1 MAPKVTLYAN
11 GLVPNP
17 VKVAILLEELEIEY
31 AIVQKDRGD
40 GPNGV
45 KAADFLKINP
55 NGRLPALID
64 HTNNDHI
71 VWESGAILLYVA
83 ERFDPTHKL
92 LGKTLEERSQVW
104 EWLFFQGNSTS
115 LYVKVSGL
123 GPTAGQVAWFLR
135 SHPVKDLDSS
145 VIERYRNETYRIY
158 GVLEKRLEKEGEW
171 IALKRFTVVDIAN
184 YPYELTMVITSGLNA
199 VEYIELSFD
208 GFPKLA
214 AYRERMK
221 ALPSVQKAW
230 AKLA

>member
-1 MAPKVTLYAN
+1 MVPKVTLYTS

-17 VKVAILLEELEIEY
+17 IKVAILLEELEIEY
-31 AIVQKDRGD
+31 AIVKKDFGD

-55 NGRLPALID
+55 NGRVPALID
-64 HTNNDHI
+64 HTNNDHT

-83 ERFDPTHKL
+83 ERFDPTHKF
-92 LGKTLEERSQVW
+92 LGETLEERSQVW
-104 EWLFFQGNSTS
+104 EWLFFQ
-115 LYVKVSGL
+115 VSGL

-135 SHPVKDLDSS
+135 RHPVKDLDPS

-171 IALKRFTVVDIAN
+171 IALNRFTVADIAN
-184 YPYELTMVITSGLNA
+184 YPWVNL
-199 VEYIELSFD
+199 VEFIELSFD

-214 AYRERMK
+214 MYRERMK
-221 ALPSVQKAW
+221 ALPSVQKAL